1 MFDAD
6 RNGTIEGTELTHLLD
21 ILHEDQPTSNMK
33 MALKSFD
40 FNGDGKLDFA
50 EFTQLNGQFPGL
62 LYPAFRI
69 QQNMRIYTMGE
80 AWWRRKI
87 EELHAAHAAQLAR
100 AAQSTGENLDLA
112 QQEAFK
118 KQKRQE
124 QAIRIRMGCMQY
136 YCCPCRRQK
145 YVINETAPADDED
158 SGEDDDEQ
166 ERQKK
171 KAKKKDKAT
180 VKPVANKRQNIV
192 KVPRKPLTQEERM
205 ERARKRRMRDM
216 QDRPA
221 RKD

>member
-33 MALKSFD
+33 TALKSFD
-40 FNGDGKLDFA
+40 FNDDGKLDFA
-50 EFTQLNGQFPGL
+50 EFTQLNSLFPGL

-80 AWWRRKI
+80 SWWRRKI
-87 EELHAAHAAQLAR
+87 DELHADHAAQLAR
-100 AAQSTGENLDLA
+100 AAQPTGESVDLA

-118 KQKRQE
+118 KQKRQQ

-145 YVINETAPADDED
+145 YVVNETAPAEED
-158 SGEDDDEQ
+158 SEEEDEP
-166 ERQKK
+166 KK
-171 KAKKKDKAT
+171 NNANKQKKDKAS
-180 VKPVANKRQNIV
+180 VEPVVNKRQNIV